1 MDVSII
7 IVNYNTRE
15 LLMHCLKT
23 LYTQIIGVDF
33 EVIMVDNHSQD
44 GSVEAIAANFP
55 SVKVLSLS
63 ENIGFGKANNH
74 AANYAMGDYLFFL
87 NSDTY
92 LLNNALD
99 FFLSFVRTYQG
110 GTLGA
115 VGSPLLD
122 SNELYTH
129 SSADFPRSFEAVFS
143 IFLGIWT
150 NRYWKHKHENEISR
164 YGALKEPKPVDFV
177 TGADLFISRTLFDN
191 MGGFDPGFFMYY
203 EDTDLQKRLVDMG
216 YTNYIIPGPKIVHH
230 MEGSDSKK
238 KQSFKKRRIMAA
250 SMFHYFKKHEPAYR
264 YSLFRLTFS
273 LVRLPLL
280 FDARAPWSERKEYIR
295 FIFKA

>member
-1 MDVSII
+1 
-7 IVNYNTRE
+7 
-15 LLMHCLKT
+15 MHCLKT

-129 SSADFPRSFEAVFS
+129 SSADFPRSLETVFS

-177 TGADLFISRTLFDN
+177 TGADLFISKTLFES

-280 FDARAPWSERKEYIR
+280 FDARAPWSERKEYIS
-295 FIFKA
+295 FIIKA